1 MKKGQRLSNTN
12 LSLDTSI
19 PDSLNLFAKKIG
31 QKDRVHGDK
40 R

>member
-1 MKKGQRLSNTN
+1 MKKGQPLSN
-12 LSLDTSI
+12 DISI

-31 QKDRVHGDK
+31 QKAGIHGDK